1 MVMVVAGGG
10 KALGSL
16 ENNLVLGKDRLE
28 VGVHRGCL
36 NCLNG
41 MELGNDTR
49 MTFFE

>member
-1 MVMVVAGGG
+1 MVMVIAGGR
-10 KALGSL
+10 KASGIL
-16 ENNLVLGKDRLE
+16 ENSVVLGKDRLE

-41 MELGNDTR
+41 MELGDDTR